1 MHRVRR
7 QKEGEVMKKILMT
20 LLLLSV
26 VLTLVGLAS
35 GDELKFQA
43 RLSGDNEVP
52 PVDTD
57 TTGKAKVEFN
67 KDLTEAEFRLKV
79 KDGDLVTRAHIHC
92 APAGQNGPIVV
103 ALLEHRDGE
112 VSTVRLSEEV
122 ELEATITGASISNV
136 TCGATLEELAQSMRD
151 GNTYVNV
158 HTVDNPAGVI
168 RGQLKEKNDDDD

>member
-1 MHRVRR
+1 
-7 QKEGEVMKKILMT
+7 MKKILMT

-26 VLTLVGLAS
+26 VFTLVGLAS

-67 KDLTEAEFRLKV
+67 KDLTQAEFRLKV

-136 TCGATLEELAQSMRD
+136 ACGATLEELAQSMRD

-168 RGQLKEKNDDDD
+168 RGQLKEENDDDD